1 MLRCAS
7 PLVVAAY
14 EQVGLTP
21 RCSRALPL
29 SLFTK
34 SSYKET
40 VFFME
45 MGILGLPQ
53 SGKSTLFEIMTGV
66 KSGQLHNET
75 VVRGQAAVPD
85 ERFDKLVEIYKPA
98 KVSPAKVPFVDV
110 HAVGE
115 HPWEAI
121 RQNLSGTDGILHVV
135 DGFSLPDIQLSID
148 TYRKL
153 EDELILSDLLII
165 EKKLERLTKLPKKAL
180 SPQDIVQAELLPR
193 FQKCLEAGDPLRK
206 AGFTPAEVFSM
217 RSFSFWT
224 IKPELVVVNVAEDNL
239 SFANDFTQA
248 AKLTETVIGICCKV
262 EAELSS
268 LEAADQKEF
277 LASMGIAEPAF
288 GRIIRGA
295 FSLLGRM
302 SFFTVG
308 EDEVKAWVIPLE
320 TKAPKAAGTIHNDFE
335 RGFIKAEVM
344 SYDDFIAH
352 SGSVAQVKS
361 AGRLRLEGKEYI
373 VKDGDIINFRFNV

>member
-1 MLRCAS
+1 
-7 PLVVAAY
+7 
-14 EQVGLTP
+14 
-21 RCSRALPL
+21 
-29 SLFTK
+29 
-34 SSYKET
+34 
-40 VFFME
+40 ME

-66 KSGQLHNET
+66 KSGQSHNET

-85 ERFDKLVEIYKPA
+85 ERFDKLVEIYKPL

-148 TYRKL
+148 AYRKL

-180 SPQDIVQAELLPR
+180 SPQDISQAELLPR
-193 FQKCLEAGDPLRK
+193 FQECLEAGKPLRK
-206 AGFTPAEVFSM
+206 AGLSSAEAFSM
-217 RSFSFWT
+217 RSFSFWS

-239 SFANDFTQA
+239 SFADDFAKA
-248 AKLTETVIGICCKV
+248 ADITEPVMGICCKI

-268 LEAADQKEF
+268 LDAAEQKEF
-277 LASMGIAEPAF
+277 LSSMGIAEPAF

-308 EDEVKAWVIPLE
+308 EDEVKAWVIPLQ
-320 TKAPKAAGTIHNDFE
+320 TKAPKAAGAIHNDFE
-335 RGFIKAEVM
+335 RGFIKAEIM

-352 SGSVAQVKS
+352 NGSVAQVKS
-361 AGRLRLEGKEYI
+361 AGRLRLEGKDYI
-373 VKDGDIINFRFNV
+373 VKDGDIITFRFNV

>member
-1 MLRCAS
+1 
-7 PLVVAAY
+7 
-14 EQVGLTP
+14 
-21 RCSRALPL
+21 
-29 SLFTK
+29 
-34 SSYKET
+34 
-40 VFFME
+40 

-66 KSGQLHNET
+66 KSSTQHNET
-75 VVRGQAAVPD
+75 VVRGLAAVPD
-85 ERFDKLVEIYKPA
+85 ERFDKLVEIYKPL

-135 DGFSLPDIQLSID
+135 DGFSLPDIALSLD
-148 TYRKL
+148 AYRKL

-165 EKKLERLTKLPKKAL
+165 EKKLERLTKLSKKAL
-180 SPQDIVQAELLPR
+180 TPQDIAQAELLPS
-193 FQKCLEAGDPLRK
+193 FQECLEAGNPLRK
-206 AGFTPAEVFSM
+206 AGLTSAEVFSM
-217 RSFSFWT
+217 RSFSFWS

-239 SFANDFTQA
+239 SFADDFAQA
-248 AKLTETVIGICCKV
+248 ANITEPVMGICCKI
-262 EAELSS
+262 EAELSK
-268 LEAADQKEF
+268 LEATEQKEF
-277 LASMGIAEPAF
+277 LSYMGITEPAF
-288 GRIIRGA
+288 GRIIRGS
-295 FSLLGRM
+295 FSLLGCM

-320 TKAPKAAGTIHNDFE
+320 TKAPKAAGAIHNDFE
-335 RGFIKAEVM
+335 RGFIKAEIM

-373 VKDGDIINFRFNV
+373 VKDGDIITFRFNV

>member
-1 MLRCAS
+1 
-7 PLVVAAY
+7 
-14 EQVGLTP
+14 
-21 RCSRALPL
+21 
-29 SLFTK
+29 
-34 SSYKET
+34 
-40 VFFME
+40 ME

-53 SGKSTLFEIMTGV
+53 SGKSTLFEIMTGG
-66 KSGQLHNET
+66 KSSTQHNET
-75 VVRGQAAVPD
+75 VVRGLASVPD
-85 ERFDKLVEIYKPA
+85 ERFDKLVEIYKPV

-148 TYRKL
+148 AYLKL

-165 EKKLERLTKLPKKAL
+165 EKKLERLTKTSKKAL
-180 SPQDIVQAELLPR
+180 TQQDTAQEELLPKLR
-193 FQKCLEAGDPLRK
+193 EILEAGKPLR
-206 AGFTPAEVFSM
+206 ASGLSAAEVFTL

-224 IKPELVVVNVAEDNL
+224 IKPELVVVNVAEDNP
-239 SFANDFTQA
+239 SFANDFAKA
-248 AKLTETVIGICCKV
+248 ANLTEPVIGICCKI
-262 EAELSS
+262 EAELSG
-268 LEAADQKEF
+268 LDAADQKEF
-277 LASMGIAEPAF
+277 LASLGITEPAF
-288 GRIIRGA
+288 GRIIRAA
-295 FSLLGRM
+295 FSLLGRI

-308 EDEVKAWVIPLE
+308 EDEVKAWVIPLQ
-320 TKAPKAAGTIHNDFE
+320 TKAPKAAGAIHNDFE

-352 SGSVAQVKS
+352 GGSTAQVKS

-373 VKDGDIINFRFNV
+373 VQDGDIITFRFNV

>member
-1 MLRCAS
+1 
-7 PLVVAAY
+7 
-14 EQVGLTP
+14 
-21 RCSRALPL
+21 
-29 SLFTK
+29 
-34 SSYKET
+34 
-40 VFFME
+40 ME

-53 SGKSTLFEIMTGV
+53 SGKSTLFEIMTGG
-66 KSGQLHNET
+66 KSSTQHNET
-75 VVRGQAAVPD
+75 VVRGLASVPD
-85 ERFDKLVEIYKPA
+85 ERFNKLVEIYKPV

-148 TYRKL
+148 AYLKL

-165 EKKLERLTKLPKKAL
+165 EKKLERLTKTSKKAL
-180 SPQDIVQAELLPR
+180 TQQDTAQEELLPKLR
-193 FQKCLEAGDPLRK
+193 EILEAGKPLR
-206 AGFTPAEVFSM
+206 ASGLSAAEVFTL

-224 IKPELVVVNVAEDNL
+224 IKPELVVVNVAEDNP
-239 SFANDFTQA
+239 SFANDFAKA
-248 AKLTETVIGICCKV
+248 ANLTEPVIGICCKI
-262 EAELSS
+262 EAELSG
-268 LEAADQKEF
+268 LDAADQKEF
-277 LASMGIAEPAF
+277 LASLGITEPAF
-288 GRIIRGA
+288 GRIIRAA
-295 FSLLGRM
+295 FSLLGRI

-308 EDEVKAWVIPLE
+308 EDEVKAWVIPLQ
-320 TKAPKAAGTIHNDFE
+320 TKAPKAAGAIHNDFE

-352 SGSVAQVKS
+352 GGSTAQVKS

-373 VKDGDIINFRFNV
+373 VQDGDIITFRFNV

>member
-7 PLVVAAY
+7 PLVVATY
-14 EQVGLTP
+14 GQVGLTP

-40 VFFME
+40 VIYME

-66 KSGQLHNET
+66 KSSTQHNET
-75 VVRGQAAVPD
+75 VVRGLAAVPD
-85 ERFDKLVEIYKPA
+85 ERFDKLVEIYKPV
-98 KVSPAKVPFVDV
+98 KVSPAKVPFVDI

-135 DGFSLPDIQLSID
+135 DGFSLPDISLSLD
-148 TYRKL
+148 AYRKL
-153 EDELILSDLLII
+153 EDELVLSDLLII
-165 EKKLERLTKLPKKAL
+165 EKKLERLTKMSKKAQTPQDSAQNDLLPKFK
-180 SPQDIVQAELLPR
+180 E
-193 FQKCLEAGDPLRK
+193 CLEAGKPLRT
-206 AGFTPAEVFSM
+206 AGLTSSEVFVM

-239 SFANDFTQA
+239 SFADDF
-248 AKLTETVIGICCKV
+248 AKATNLTEPVMGICCKI
-262 EAELSS
+262 EAELAG
-268 LEAADQKEF
+268 LETADQKEF
-277 LASMGIAEPAF
+277 LSSMGITEPAF

-308 EDEVKAWVIPLE
+308 EDEVKAWVIPRE
-320 TKAPKAAGTIHNDFE
+320 TKAPKAAGAIHNDFE

-352 SGSVAQVKS
+352 SGSIAQVKS
-361 AGRLRLEGKEYI
+361 AGRLRLEGKDYI
-373 VKDGDIINFRFNV
+373 VQDGDIITFRFNV